1 MLLAAACTIGAALS
15 GLPACCMGLV
25 GIDACRREFG
35 YECSDVSEDAHIVK
49 RLARQYD
56 PTAQDYISDFRGP
69 ISLARMQL
77 LVPHSGSGSGSGS
90 AQKSQLETRDSSHM
104 RMRKGPQG
112 QGRRVAGVWELAMR
126 RMRAK
131 QALRARK
138 RARREQR
145 EREKV
150 ADSAAAALLRE
161 RANRRRHSRL

>member
-77 LVPHSGSGSGSGS
+77 LLPHSGSGSGSGS

-150 ADSAAAALLRE
+150 ADSAAALLRE

>member
-77 LVPHSGSGSGSGS
+77 LLPHSGSGSGSGS

>member
-77 LVPHSGSGSGSGS
+77 LLPHSGSGSGS